1 MQNRK
6 EFDEN
11 VKEKLIEKFGYS
23 EFKVN
28 WDDLAELLELDLP
41 KTKYHIFKLE
51 SQGFLR
57 VIERSIRSGGYVT
70 PNIIRI
76 LNDDNIDETAPE
88 EIVGDIRKI
97 VKTVETDAKNLQAYK
112 DEIIRLT
119 NENRIIEEKYSKL
132 YKEVFALRQQLLD
145 RT

>member
-76 LNDDNIDETAPE
+76 LNEENIDETAPE

-97 VKTVETDAKNLQAYK
+97 VKTVESDAKNLQAYK

>member
-28 WDDLAELLELDLP
+28 WDDLAKLLELDLP

-57 VIERSIRSGGYVT
+57 VIERSMRSGGYVT

-76 LNDDNIDETAPE
+76 LNEENIDETAPE

-97 VKTVETDAKNLQAYK
+97 VKTVESDAKNLQAYK